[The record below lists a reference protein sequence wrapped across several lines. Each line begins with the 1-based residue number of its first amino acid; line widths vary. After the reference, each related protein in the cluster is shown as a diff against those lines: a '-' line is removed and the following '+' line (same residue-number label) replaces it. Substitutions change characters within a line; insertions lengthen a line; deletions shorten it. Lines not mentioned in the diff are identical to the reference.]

1 MSKFIEKIK
10 LENPNL
16 NEIDIRHHPMEKFNA
31 LNTINKKINSIIGP
45 IIKVNI
51 LNNTMSISEIGCNYK
66 IAFGMMSSA
75 LFDARA
81 SCEKIKVYCIKSLSM
96 GRNDLDNNYFLK
108 LLNEDIIFF
117 DDDNDQIDQNY
128 LKYKSLLPK
137 VKKQDFMEFIKSIL
151 L

>member
-1 MSKFIEKIK
+1 
-10 LENPNL
+10 
-16 NEIDIRHHPMEKFNA
+16 MEKFNA